1 MGARRWCLLLLRNPQ
16 RFHAAGEF
24 GADGDV
30 LRTGA
35 LADSAADAL
44 GGALV
49 AVLAHEPALLVQR
62 RVLVAVHRE
71 IVHGSER
78 A

>member
-1 MGARRWCLLLLRNPQ
+1 MRDRHSAMALPLPLDPQ

-44 GGALV
+44 GGAPV
-49 AVLAHEPALLVQR
+49 AVLGA
-62 RVLVAVHRE
+62 RVCWGIYVRHLPHKQIESR
-71 IVHGSER
+71 
-78 A
+78 